1 MSSQEYEQI
10 RQELPHL
17 KLPMFVTLRIC
28 DKAAVLGVNRE
39 TLVAKRTAKL
49 LVRLVGE
56 VRIEDNVAFKY
67 EKKLTARHL
76 GRKNASR

>member
-1 MSSQEYEQI
+1 MTSQEYERI
-10 RQELPHL
+10 RLEFPHL

-28 DKAAVLGVNRE
+28 DKALVIAMSPE

-49 LVRLVGE
+49 LLRMVSEFKIG
-56 VRIEDNVAFKY
+56 DAVAFKY